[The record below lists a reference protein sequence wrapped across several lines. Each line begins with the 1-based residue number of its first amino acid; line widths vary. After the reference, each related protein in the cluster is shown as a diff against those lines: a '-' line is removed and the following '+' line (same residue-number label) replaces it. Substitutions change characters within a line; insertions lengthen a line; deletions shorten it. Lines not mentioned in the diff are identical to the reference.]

1 MKADLRNTS
10 FLLAIVLGVNS
21 SRLNAQPSP
30 VQEPLTDFAELK
42 TRSAAGD
49 AKACYQLGR
58 AKLRGEGV
66 PRNLPEALTLLK
78 QASDA
83 GHPEGMGAYG
93 YMIAKGMGTAM
104 DEKAGFS
111 LIRESAK
118 AGIAS
123 SVLNEGIMTMKGQ
136 GILRDAAAG
145 LALIEKAAGQGHLD
159 AKIRLAEI
167 YFLGQD
173 GIAPAPEKA
182 APWAQQAAEAG
193 SAWALTMVG
202 TMKEHARGMPRDV
215 PGARDAYLRAAQQ
228 GNAKAQSALGRL
240 LFKGI
245 GVDPDPVRAF
255 YWLSASAIQGE
266 ITASRFL
273 EETKLSFTAEQIK
286 LAKELQERE
295 PAPQPPRRRTTPL
308 APGP

>member
-1 MKADLRNTS
+1 MSKLPIIYLILTGMLMSRSPGDDAPFNLEALREKSATGET
-10 FLLAIVLGVNS
+10 A
-21 SRLNAQPSP
+21 AQ
-30 VQEPLTDFAELK
+30 F
-42 TRSAAGD
+42 
-49 AKACYQLGR
+49 QLGR
-58 AKLRGEGV
+58 AYLRGEETA
-66 PRNLPEALTLLK
+66 RNLPEAYRLLK
-78 QASDA
+78 AASA
-83 GHPEGMGAYG
+83 SGHAEAKGAYG
-93 YMIAKGMGTAM
+93 FMIAKGMGTAM
-104 DEKAGFS
+104 DEKAGFA
-111 LIRESAK
+111 LIREAAA
-118 AGIAS
+118 AGIVSA
-123 SVLNEGIMTMKGQ
+123 VLNEGIMTLKGQ
-136 GILRDAAAG
+136 GTMRDAAAG

-173 GIAPAPEKA
+173 GIPAAPEKA

-202 TMKEHARGMPRDV
+202 TMKEHAKGMPRDV

-245 GVDPDPVRAF
+245 GVDPDRVRAF
-255 YWLSASAIQGE
+255 YWLAASASQGE

-286 LAKELQERE
+286 LANELQERE
-295 PAPQPPRRRTTPL
+295 PAPKATLLRRTPSAT
-308 APGP
+308 GP